1 VFLQLEGTRNENI
14 KIDGGDMSKAAA
26 VLAYKN
32 GVTKRQYNYAIE
44 PSLRN
49 TQ

>member
-1 VFLQLEGTRNENI
+1 VFLQLEGTENKNI

-32 GVTKRQYNYAIE
+32 GAKKNAIQ
-44 PSLRN
+44 LRD
-49 TQ
+49 